1 MRVSPTIMI
10 VGSATM
16 ALMNAWVAG
25 DTIDFMLAKG
35 GDGYALIPLI
45 MLNMWVAYDLIK
57 GIKPLAERYALE
69 RVKKER
75 DRGDR
80 DL

>member
-1 MRVSPTIMI
+1 MRVSPAIMI
-10 VGSATM
+10 IGSGTM

-35 GDGYALIPLI
+35 GDYYSALPLLI
-45 MLNMWVAYDLIK
+45 MLNLWVAYDLIK

-75 DRGDR
+75 DRDR